1 MEIAA
6 SDATLVSVSP
16 VEDVKIKRSRK
27 TFLIGV
33 GAVIG
38 AVVFIIATS
47 LLADQVIRSWKELV
61 DVRQELHDTI
71 KDHQS
76 YLKKEEPAVCWTKEC
91 ILSAAALM
99 ESMDETAD
107 PCQDFYQFACGG
119 WKKKNVIPRG
129 SDKISQIGIL
139 DDRIQ
144 HFIQEFFKENS
155 TRVESKP
162 VNNTRDMYRACLDTD
177 AIDQLGITPF
187 VKILDSY
194 GQWPMTVSNWTEDRF
209 DWRKATASVR
219 NTFGLGFLFEVS
231 NFVDAKDTE
240 FSTIYLDQPSLGLP
254 SFVLKGNN
262 LTSFPI
268 QAYLTFISGVAH
280 TIRDAIGGGAN
291 NDTDITK
298 DIEDLI
304 SFHIEMA
311 NILTP
316 EEDRSQWNLT
326 RIYNPFSLPELQ
338 IWTDEANAT
347 EAMSQ
352 INWHKHLTDIYSAA
366 NVSINSDEK
375 IVVIELEYLQRLVQ
389 LLDQTTPRVIANFIH
404 WRLILENIYDVNFE
418 MENLAVEFEHEIYG
432 PFPSQPRED
441 WCMKRVHK
449 LMGFA
454 IGAKYVESAFDPQA
468 KIDMM
473 EMILNLKM
481 AFSSLVEESDW
492 MDEETKINALDKA
505 AAMKEYIGYPD
516 WITNRTT
523 LELAYQGIKTKP
535 DKHFD
540 NFYTANQFM
549 VVTNLRFLRFRTNR
563 ENLWISFPAVVNA
576 FYYPMFNSITFPAG
590 ILQPPFYGKG
600 RLKALNYG
608 AIGSVIGHEITHGFD
623 DEGHKSDKKGHE
635 RSWWTN
641 QTLDEF
647 YKRKQCIIDQY
658 SNYTLPEL
666 EGTDA
671 FHINGIDTQGENIA
685 DNGGLREAFR
695 AYQNYVSTNGKEKR
709 LPGMERYTPE
719 QLFFLSYANVWCSNE
734 IPESLEDQV
743 LFGVHTPP
751 RYRIIGPLS
760 NLVEFSEHF
769 QCPVGSTMNQPN
781 KCIVW

>member
-91 ILSAAALM
+91 ILSAAAMM

-107 PCQDFYQFACGG
+107 PCQDFHKFACGG
-119 WKKKNVIPRG
+119 WMKKNVIPRG
-129 SDKISQIGIL
+129 HGSVSQFGLL
-139 DDRIQ
+139 DGRIQ
-144 HFIQEFFKENS
+144 HFIKEFFKENS
-155 TRVESKP
+155 TSVDSKP
-162 VNNTRDMYRACLDTD
+162 VNNTREMYRACMDKD
-177 AIDQLGITPF
+177 AIEKLGIGPLT
-187 VKILDSY
+187 KILDSY
-194 GQWPMTVSNWTEDRF
+194 GQWPLTMSNWTEDRF

-231 NFVDAKDTE
+231 NFVDVNNTE
-240 FSTIYLDQPSLGLP
+240 FSTLYLDQPSLGLP

-280 TIRDAIGGGAN
+280 TIRDAIDGGA

-298 DIEDLI
+298 DVEDLI
-304 SFHIEMA
+304 SFHIELA

-347 EAMSQ
+347 EAMGQ
-352 INWHKHLTDIYSAA
+352 INWHEHLTDIYSAA

-375 IVVIELEYLQRLVQ
+375 IVVIEPEYLQRLVQ
-389 LLDQTTPRVIANFIH
+389 LLDQTPPRIIANFIH
-404 WRLILENIYDVNFE
+404 WRLILEKIYDVNSE
-418 MENLAVEFEHEIYG
+418 MAILAIEFYDAIYG
-432 PFPSQPRED
+432 RYQIQPREN

-468 KIDMM
+468 KIDMK

-492 MDEETKINALDKA
+492 MDEETKINALEKA

-516 WITNRTT
+516 WITNKTT